1 MVCFFRSRSIHQVIR
16 GDDVASVAS
25 RFPRTIL
32 IRMDAKWLPVVN
44 FAGLA
49 YYVAWLGAAGHA
61 FAEAFGLF
69 SVTLTNPQ
77 FIIKP
82 QRRRNFL

>member
-1 MVCFFRSRSIHQVIR
+1 
-16 GDDVASVAS
+16 
-25 RFPRTIL
+25 
-32 IRMDAKWLPVVN
+32 MDAKWLPVVN